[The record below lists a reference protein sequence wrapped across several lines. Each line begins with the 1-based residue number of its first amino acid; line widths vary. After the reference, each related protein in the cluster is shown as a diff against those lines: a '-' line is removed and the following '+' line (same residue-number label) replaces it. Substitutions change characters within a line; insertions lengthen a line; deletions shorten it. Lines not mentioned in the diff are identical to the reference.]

1 LIAFFDNCVETM
13 ATQITGYWTFF
24 CNPAK
29 WEIDRFLATDPQYD
43 TYEVTRW
50 QRDYC
55 KPGQLGV
62 IRVGVDRRTKR
73 QLRDRHRLR
82 AGIYALVEVVSEPYH
97 TEQAPDG
104 FWLEWNEQHAE
115 KPSIDIRIL
124 GNFLN
129 HPILI
134 DELRLLPEIDDPYL
148 LNGFR
153 AASMPLREESFKGIL
168 RLTGE
173 DALLAKVEASSLSL
187 RDR

>member
-1 LIAFFDNCVETM
+1 M
-13 ATQITGYWTFF
+13 ATEITGYWTFF

-29 WEIDRFLATDPQYD
+29 WEIDRFLSTNPTYD

-50 QRDYC
+50 QQDYC

-73 QLRDRHRLR
+73 QLGDRHRLR
-82 AGIYALVEVVSEPYH
+82 PGIYALIEVVSEPYH
-97 TEQAPDG
+97 REQPPDD
-104 FWLEWNEQHAE
+104 FWLTSSEQQSE
-115 KPSIDIRIL
+115 MPNIDIRFL

-129 HPILI
+129 HPIFI

-153 AASMPLREESFKGIL
+153 AASMPLRKESFKGIL
-168 RLTGE
+168 RLTGDDE
-173 DALLAKVEASSLSL
+173 LLAKVERS
-187 RDR
+187 